1 MIYVSIMYRSLEM
14 FDSHVKGYHS
24 VSLHEFAAY
33 IGKTNVHY
41 RCQFCMQETLYDKL
55 HLKQNKISCFVAE
68 S

>member
-1 MIYVSIMYRSLEM
+1 MSMTIGSTIAFNQPMISVSITYRSLEM

-41 RCQFCMQETLYDKL
+41 RCQFCMQE
-55 HLKQNKISCFVAE
+55 Q
-68 S
+68 

>member
-1 MIYVSIMYRSLEM
+1 MCKTIDSTIAFNQPMIYVTTMCRSLEM

-41 RCQFCMQETLYDKL
+41 RCQFCMQE
-55 HLKQNKISCFVAE
+55 Q
-68 S
+68 